1 MFQRRHPRKEKWHLD
16 VWGKR
21 MYFFDVRIESV
32 SDMTEKNGAEVPGYS
47 PETYI
52 CIHFPMLMVVF
63 CFENMFT
70 MRVSMMI
77 SIILYWAQTNK
88 IILNGLF
95 GYIWMILDLFAP
107 FWAVCFST
115 AVVPGASCQAP
126 DGSGSGGEGATSQR
140 GATLDEWHQRT
151 WDRWRQWWREGNLP
165 GDEDQKGRP
174 WPWEIGHE
182 FRCFWSW
189 GGGSRFFECSRFS
202 WGNC

>member
-1 MFQRRHPRKEKWHLD
+1 
-16 VWGKR
+16 

-95 GYIWMILDLFAP
+95 GYLDDFGSLCAILGCLFLHSSGTR
-107 FWAVCFST
+107 CI
-115 AVVPGASCQAP
+115 VPS
-126 DGSGSGGEGATSQR
+126 SGRVGK
-140 GATLDEWHQRT
+140 
-151 WDRWRQWWREGNLP
+151 WR
-165 GDEDQKGRP
+165 
-174 WPWEIGHE
+174 
-182 FRCFWSW
+182 
-189 GGGSRFFECSRFS
+189 
-202 WGNC
+202 